1 MPLPAAWGEYSA
13 RSRPCNPNTFLR
25 RNSDDGN
32 SGVSGPDLLHFKL
45 DGEENLLFPDRCT
58 LSVSCYD
65 APEERQ
71 AIAEVLEQVLADSV
85 RLGLDL
91 RALDGITFAHDW
103 KAAAAAIQ
111 SIPENHIPLEMDEV
125 PESMELARTVPVWR
139 DPEMRFHIFLRAGL
153 GVMALSPEAEH
164 RRVAYACVAH
174 EAAHVD
180 HDGHL
185 WRTFPGIYGPHLDC
199 GDRSRQAFLKA
210 IDVWSE
216 YAACRSTAPYRP
228 EAIEDFEDSFC
239 RALEGSLAASKDQI
253 AAYRRDQ
260 KALPAF
266 VGMQQLFGDLMIH
279 AGYLMGHLAGIELD
293 FERGA
298 PRAAE
303 LLRERPSIKGIFLRL
318 RRVLHELWLG
328 EYGWKS
334 IDVFAPIYDLICEM
348 MALHGLVFARCDSEW
363 RIVMCDEDFSVSD
376 IQDALASLMNRQNA

>member
-1 MPLPAAWGEYSA
+1 MPLPAAWGNDPD
-13 RSRPCNPNTFLR
+13 RSRPCNPNIFLR
-25 RNSDDGN
+25 RTADDGD
-32 SGVSGPDLLHFKL
+32 SGVSGPELLDFKL
-45 DGEENLLFPDRCT
+45 AGEEKLLFPDRCT
-58 LSVSCYD
+58 LDVSCYNV
-65 APEERQ
+65 PEERQ
-71 AIAEVLEQVLADSV
+71 AIAEVLEQVLAGLIRS
-85 RLGLDL
+85 GLDL
-91 RALDGITFAHDW
+91 RALDGITLARDW

-153 GVMALSPEAEH
+153 GAMALSPEAEH
-164 RRVAYACVAH
+164 QRVAYACVAH

-216 YAACRSTAPYRP
+216 YAACRSTAHYRP
-228 EAIEDFEDSFC
+228 EAIEDFEDAFW
-239 RALEGSLAASKDQI
+239 RALEGSLAASKEQI

-266 VGMQQLFGDLMIH
+266 VGMQHLFGDVMIH

-348 MALHGLVFARCDSEW
+348 MALHGLVFARCDREW
-363 RIVMCDEDFSVSD
+363 RIVMCDEDFTVSD
-376 IQDALASLMNRQNA
+376 IQDALTSLMKRQNA